1 MKKIV
6 INAECGALYIPIEL
20 IEAYDWSKNYIFSD
34 EIRTDPALVEWVEKN
49 PDSELAIVYLPDNA
63 TAYHIEEYDGLETVL
78 AVINNKF
85 VELEPWEGEDEED

>member
-6 INAECGALYIPIEL
+6 INAKYGAFHVPQEL
-20 IEAYDWSKNYIFSD
+20 IKAYGCNKNYIQSD

-85 VELEPWEGEDEED
+85 VELEPWEDEED